1 MSTTNPTKI
10 PNPSTYKQVLENYIK
25 LLGITEQMQA
35 VIEQLGDVDSL
46 KQTFESIQQSIT
58 DLNQSVTDMGKDL
71 DKTKE
76 TVNGLD
82 EEFDKLGETVT
93 NLDKEV
99 DTLGE
104 NYEALDKEVET
115 LDKDL
120 EQTKE
125 TVTDL
130 NEAVLVPPPTG
141 GTVMTPEGIKV
152 IGIHT
157 NRNNLDTDTAPS
169 SYSQGLT
176 LELKLASAIGLSG
189 KDGIAKPYVF
199 VLTFVQDTGVESE
212 NTVPDADHSPMQIA
226 YANDGAIQYN
236 RFAAND
242 TWGSWAIMG
251 DGVGGGTVVE
261 QVDQI
266 ITSDTQPSGQPEGHF
281 WCEPID

>member
-1 MSTTNPTKI
+1 
-10 PNPSTYKQVLENYIK
+10 
-25 LLGITEQMQA
+25 
-35 VIEQLGDVDSL
+35 
-46 KQTFESIQQSIT
+46 
-58 DLNQSVTDMGKDL
+58 
-71 DKTKE
+71 
-76 TVNGLD
+76 
-82 EEFDKLGETVT
+82 
-93 NLDKEV
+93 
-99 DTLGE
+99 
-104 NYEALDKEVET
+104 
-115 LDKDL
+115 
-120 EQTKE
+120 
-125 TVTDL
+125 
-130 NEAVLVPPPTG
+130 
-141 GTVMTPEGIKV
+141 MTPEGIKV

-157 NRNNLDTDTAPS
+157 NRNNPDKDTAPS

-189 KDGIAKPYVF
+189 KDGITKPYVF

>member
-25 LLGITEQMQA
+25 LLGITEQMQG
-35 VIEQLGDVDSL
+35 VIDQLGDVDSL
-46 KQTFESIQQSIT
+46 KQTFESIQQSIAN
-58 DLNQSVTDMGKDL
+58 LNQSVTDMGKDL

-99 DTLGE
+99 DTLDE
-104 NYEALDKEVET
+104 NYKALDE
-115 LDKDL
+115 DL
-120 EQTKE
+120 EKTKE

-130 NEAVLVPPPTG
+130 NDAVLVPPPTG

-157 NRNNLDTDTAPS
+157 NRNNPDKDTAPS

-189 KDGIAKPYVF
+189 KDGITKPYVF

-236 RFAAND
+236 RFEAND

-251 DGVGGGTVVE
+251 DGVGGGTVGE